1 MEPTL
6 SQMLKLHA
14 DELERELEAD
24 LSPEEREEARSSR
37 MFASRLA
44 EYVVLSRELFA
55 NNGLSQLDSFV
66 REKEDAIKH
75 LLDEYYSLRQIEKVP
90 SMVRRTLQLSRLS
103 ALQTPSAQTNRYIS
117 EAIRAYI
124 QGFAVAATAISR
136 SALEQ
141 ALKEKLGMQG
151 DGIYREFRDLANMAL
166 EQNLLSRT
174 GSKAAKDLARR
185 CNLVLHERPLDDED
199 AAFTILVGV
208 RSLLE
213 ELYSTKGSDVPS

>member
-24 LSPEEREEARSSR
+24 LSPKEQEETRSNR
-37 MFASRLA
+37 TFASRLA

-55 NNGLSQLDSFV
+55 SNGLSQLDSFV
-66 REKEDAIKH
+66 REKEDVIKH

-90 SMVRRTLQLSRLS
+90 WMVRRTLQLSRLS

-124 QGFAVAATAISR
+124 QGFAVASAAIAR
-136 SALEQ
+136 AALEQ

-151 DGIYREFRDLANMAL
+151 DGLYHEFENLSIRRENGICYRRPDMRLRRISRISATLSYMK
-166 EQNLLSRT
+166 NL
-174 GSKAAKDLARR
+174 
-185 CNLVLHERPLDDED
+185 
-199 AAFTILVGV
+199 
-208 RSLLE
+208 
-213 ELYSTKGSDVPS
+213 